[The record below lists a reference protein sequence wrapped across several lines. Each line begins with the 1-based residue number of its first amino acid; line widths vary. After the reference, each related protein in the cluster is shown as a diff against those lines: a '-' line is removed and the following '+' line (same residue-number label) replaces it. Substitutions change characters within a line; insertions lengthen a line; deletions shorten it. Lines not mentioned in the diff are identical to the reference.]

1 MNRREANTLDRYLT
15 EPTEK
20 LYKETYEDDP
30 VDTTDCF
37 GNEIADEDGVFEL
50 TFAMECLYTGQPVLT
65 CKKIATQD
73 TIVDLI
79 EELGEENVYLIEYVS
94 SGKRYKEGLLNG

>member
-1 MNRREANTLDRYLT
+1 MNRREANVLDRYLT

-37 GNEIADEDGVFEL
+37 GNVFIQDNQ
-50 TFAMECLYTGQPVLT
+50 YSPV
-65 CKKIATQD
+65 KKLLHKIQS
-73 TIVDLI
+73 LI
-79 EELGEENVYLIEYVS
+79 
-94 SGKRYKEGLLNG
+94 

>member
-1 MNRREANTLDRYLT
+1 MNRREANVLDRYLT

-37 GNEIADEDGVFEL
+37 GNEIADEDGCV
-50 TFAMECLYTGQPVLT
+50 
-65 CKKIATQD
+65 
-73 TIVDLI
+73 
-79 EELGEENVYLIEYVS
+79 
-94 SGKRYKEGLLNG
+94 